1 MGDKVIF
8 LRDKLGTLN
17 IVAKLTTVLS
27 QVLLLLFTF
36 KHALFEDSCG
46 SKSVGLNVVIVR
58 WRISLTF
65 CAAIAAEVNCCK
77 TVAHSPTEMQTPR
90 LFLERTLECYN
101 NCVNVLPSCITDT
114 PKYSSVSCCLQSAR
128 RILMT
133 QSHSISAHPE
143 KCIQWELG
151 VGVGQHALWNF

>member
-46 SKSVGLNVVIVR
+46 SKSVGLNVVIV
-58 WRISLTF
+58 
-65 CAAIAAEVNCCK
+65 
-77 TVAHSPTEMQTPR
+77 Q
-90 LFLERTLECYN
+90 
-101 NCVNVLPSCITDT
+101 
-114 PKYSSVSCCLQSAR
+114 
-128 RILMT
+128 
-133 QSHSISAHPE
+133 
-143 KCIQWELG
+143 
-151 VGVGQHALWNF
+151 